1 MPKNDPYSKIT
12 SGQIKLSQAKNMSVR
27 LPQAVQKQNRE
38 SPKNSYGGTR
48 VQKDR

>member
-12 SGQIKLSQAKNMSVR
+12 PGQIKLSQAKNISVR

-38 SPKNSYGGTR
+38 GCGLPHGGKR
-48 VQKDR
+48 VQGK

>member
-27 LPQAVQKQNRE
+27 LPQAVQKQNRKGQGL
-38 SPKNSYGGTR
+38 PHGGTR
-48 VQKDR
+48 AQKDR